1 MIQFL
6 NKLFVIYLS
15 KTSTW
20 NGQEMGEKGENG
32 LGNHL
37 TFHHNVEKPKNNV
50 EKLTQ
55 YYT

>member
-1 MIQFL
+1 M
-6 NKLFVIYLS
+6 YLS

-37 TFHHNVEKPKNNV
+37 TFHA
-50 EKLTQ
+50 
-55 YYT
+55 